1 MRKTDK
7 VPHGADSSNGDSQQI
22 IQIML
27 NIKRREQF
35 MLIADIRNYS
45 MTGIQLLGKIL
56 KGAWRGGVR
65 ILKALG
71 MDGTFPGHQGRD

>member
-45 MTGIQLLGKIL
+45 IMGSNYLEKY
-56 KGAWRGGVR
+56 
-65 ILKALG
+65 
-71 MDGTFPGHQGRD
+71 